1 MNILVAEDNPTLA
14 SALEDILVRE
24 GHGVKCAANGPAA
37 LEAARAYPFDI
48 IVLDV
53 MLPGMTGFDVIRCL
67 REEKNDTPTLI
78 LTALSEVQDKI
89 AGLNA
94 GADDYMTKPFDVD
107 EFLAR
112 VNALSRRR
120 GTLVMDRIAF
130 SDLSLELT
138 DSLLSRGERSVQLSR
153 RELSVMRLLMEEPG
167 RTVPKESLL
176 LKVWGADSG
185 ATDNN
190 VEAYISFLRKKLRL
204 LASDVRIRSVHGV
217 GYRLEA

>member
-1 MNILVAEDNPTLA
+1 
-14 SALEDILVRE
+14 
-24 GHGVKCAANGPAA
+24 
-37 LEAARAYPFDI
+37 
-48 IVLDV
+48 
-53 MLPGMTGFDVIRCL
+53 
-67 REEKNDTPTLI
+67 
-78 LTALSEVQDKI
+78 
-89 AGLNA
+89 
-94 GADDYMTKPFDVD
+94 
-107 EFLAR
+107 
-112 VNALSRRR
+112 
-120 GTLVMDRIAF
+120 MDRIAF